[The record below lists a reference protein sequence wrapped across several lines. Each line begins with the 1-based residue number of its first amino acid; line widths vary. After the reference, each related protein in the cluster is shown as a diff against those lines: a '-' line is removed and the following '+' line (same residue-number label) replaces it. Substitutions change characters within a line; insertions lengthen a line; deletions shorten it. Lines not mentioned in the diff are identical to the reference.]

1 MKEDFLDNLRK
12 KDKTKRQ
19 RIAFTISL
27 LISMLALGSW
37 FMIWNDRFM
46 IENTVT
52 EKENH
57 TASPLSSFKS
67 SLDKMMESGIEQ
79 FGLVK
84 NKFESQFE
92 SDLFKEVV
100 DFENENLKNMK
111 NNTAS
116 TSRQEDIEY

>member
-19 RIAFTISL
+19 RIALTISL

-37 FMIWNDRFM
+37 FMIWNDRFVM
-46 IENTVT
+46 KNTVT
-52 EKENH
+52 EKESNV
-57 TASPLSSFKS
+57 ASPISSFKN

-79 FGLVK
+79 YSLVK
-84 NKFESQFE
+84 DKFESQFE
-92 SDLFKEVV
+92 SDIFKEVV
-100 DFENENLKNMK
+100 DFESYNNENVK
-111 NNTAS
+111 NNIAS